1 MKTFTLDEAQ
11 ALLPLVTS
19 LLDRANEA
27 RIEAA
32 QVDSEL
38 QDLSRR
44 IHLSGGMRIDVTE
57 IARKRVSMAAHLE
70 RMKELVSEI
79 DEIGA
84 LVKDL
89 EKGLLDFPAKLDDEI
104 VLLCWKHGEATIE
117 FWHTT
122 EAGFAGRQP
131 IDDRFRRR
139 SSSRPN

>member
-27 RIEAA
+27 RVEAA
-32 QVDSEL
+32 AVDFEL
-38 QDLSRR
+38 NELSRR
-44 IHLSGGMRIDVTE
+44 IHLNGGMRIDVTE
-57 IARKRVSMAAHLE
+57 IARKRTAMNTHTE

-89 EKGLLDFPAKLDDEI
+89 EKGLLDFPAKLDEDI
-104 VLLCWKHGEATIE
+104 VLLCWKHGEPAIE

-122 EAGFAGRQP
+122 EDGFAGRKP
-131 IDDRFRRR
+131 IDDRFRRKSNNR
-139 SSSRPN
+139 IN

>member
-27 RIEAA
+27 RVEAA
-32 QVDSEL
+32 AVDFEL
-38 QDLSRR
+38 NELSRR
-44 IHLSGGMRIDVTE
+44 IHLNGGMRIDVTG
-57 IARKRVSMAAHLE
+57 IARKRTAMNAHID

-79 DEIGA
+79 DDIGA
-84 LVKDL
+84 QVKDL
-89 EKGLLDFPAKLDDEI
+89 EKGLLDFPAKLDDEV
-104 VLLCWKHGEATIE
+104 VLLCWKHGEPAIE

-139 SSSRPN
+139 TNSRPN